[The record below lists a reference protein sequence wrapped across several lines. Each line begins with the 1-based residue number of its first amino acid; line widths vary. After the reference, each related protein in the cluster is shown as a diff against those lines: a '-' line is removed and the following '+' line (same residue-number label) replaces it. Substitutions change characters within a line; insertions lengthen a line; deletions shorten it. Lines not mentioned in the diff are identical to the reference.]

1 MTVKLHNKGQR
12 TIHEQGCE
20 FKPDAVMSF
29 PDNVAEKLLKLFK
42 GEVFDIERTV
52 AVFEAAETFKAV
64 EETQEEV
71 IEEVKEETE
80 EKRGRGRPPKA

>member
-1 MTVKLHNKGQR
+1 MTIKLHNKGQR

-29 PDNVAEKLLKLFK
+29 PDDVAEKLLKLFK

-52 AVFEAAETFKAV
+52 AVFEAAEKFEAV
-64 EETQEEV
+64 EEVQ
-71 IEEVKEETE
+71 EEVKEETE
-80 EKRGRGRPPKA
+80 EKRGRGRPAKA

>member
-1 MTVKLHNKGQR
+1 MAVKLHNKGQR
-12 TIHEQGCE
+12 IIHEQGCE

-29 PDNVAEKLLKLFK
+29 PDDVAEKLLKLFK

-52 AVFEAAETFKAV
+52 AVFEAAETFEAA
-64 EETQEEV
+64 EESEEV
-71 IEEVKEETE
+71 IE

>member
-29 PDNVAEKLLKLFK
+29 PDDVAEKLLKLFK

-52 AVFEAAETFKAV
+52 AVFEAAEVFEAN
-64 EETQEEV
+64 EETQGE
-71 IEEVKEETE
+71 EETE
-80 EKRGRGRPPKA
+80 DKPRGRGRPAKV

>member
-1 MTVKLHNKGQR
+1 MAVKLHNKGQR
-12 TIHEQGCE
+12 VIHEQGCE

-29 PDNVAEKLLKLFK
+29 PDDVAEKLLKLFK

-52 AVFEAAETFKAV
+52 AVFEAAETFSAV
-64 EETQEEV
+64 EESEEV
-71 IEEVKEETE
+71 TE

>member
-12 TIHEQGCE
+12 IIHEQGCE

-29 PDNVAEKLLKLFK
+29 PDNVAEKLLRLFK

-52 AVFEAAETFKAV
+52 AVFEAAEEFEAV
-64 EETQEEV
+64 EEVQ
-71 IEEVKEETE
+71 EEVKEEETE
-80 EKRGRGRPPKA
+80 EKPRGRGRPAKV

>member
-29 PDNVAEKLLKLFK
+29 PDDVAEKLLKLFK

-52 AVFEAAETFKAV
+52 AVFEAAEVFEAV
-64 EETQEEV
+64 EEKQ
-71 IEEVKEETE
+71 EEVKEETE
-80 EKRGRGRPPKA
+80 EKRGRGRPSKA

>member
-12 TIHEQGCE
+12 TIQEQGCE

-29 PDNVAEKLLKLFK
+29 PDDVAEKLLKLFK

-52 AVFEAAETFKAV
+52 AVFEAAEVFEAT
-64 EETQEEV
+64 EETQD
-71 IEEVKEETE
+71 EETE
-80 EKRGRGRPPKA
+80 EKPRGRGRPAKA